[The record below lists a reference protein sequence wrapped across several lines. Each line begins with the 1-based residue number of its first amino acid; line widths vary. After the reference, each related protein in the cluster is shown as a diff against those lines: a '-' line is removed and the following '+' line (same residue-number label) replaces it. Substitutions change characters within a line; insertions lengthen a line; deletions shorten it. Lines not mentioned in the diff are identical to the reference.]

1 MISFLLTR
9 FSQTNMLQSDNF
21 FQELKDVRRRNIL
34 ELELK
39 TTCYFKHN

>member
-9 FSQTNMLQSDNF
+9 FSHMLQSDNCI
-21 FQELKDVRRRNIL
+21 QELKDVRRRNIL